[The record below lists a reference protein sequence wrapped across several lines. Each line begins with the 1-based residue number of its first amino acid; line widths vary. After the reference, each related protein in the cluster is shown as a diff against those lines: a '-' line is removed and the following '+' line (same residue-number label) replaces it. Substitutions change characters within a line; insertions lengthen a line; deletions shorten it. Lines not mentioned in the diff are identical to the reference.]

1 MLVNGIPTDMGN
13 FDLYSLMEQV
23 RKEVTL
29 SFATPLHIVFSR
41 VTLHHTVYI
50 RPKLPFCK
58 CTRYFW
64 YAFGLLGDVI
74 HRGVH
79 QGSCS

>member
-29 SFATPLHIVFSR
+29 CFAAPLHMFFSR
-41 VTLHHTVYI
+41 VTLHITVCLKP
-50 RPKLPFCK
+50 RLPLCK
-58 CTRYFW
+58 CTEFAGMR
-64 YAFGLLGDVI
+64 LVC
-74 HRGVH
+74 RMM
-79 QGSCS
+79 